1 MRFVVRARVDY
12 LFYTDRQFSRV
23 LLGALTRTRHLLTI
37 GQNFLKQPSVPSIRS
52 KLAWLVV
59 ACMAPAFLVA
69 AALVY
74 VYYENERS
82 RIVRDSSASVVALT
96 FAVDRELVSLE
107 TALITLAT
115 SPNLT
120 SRKLAAFDQQARDI
134 VKDSGIEN
142 VILADISGQQLIN
155 TRRPAGEPL
164 PMVGD
169 PELVRTAMKTRKPV
183 ISDLFIGQVLK
194 KPLVSIAVPVKHNDE
209 VIYVVVA
216 SIVPERFAEI
226 LTQQRVMGG
235 TVALLDRNGKVVAQ
249 SRALKTAVGQSVP
262 KPLQDEIRKSSQGQ
276 LKTATPDESSALVVF
291 NRSAYSGWAVIK
303 TVPEQNL
310 ISDLWRPVGWLL
322 GALALLL
329 GSSLLLAWI
338 MGGRISR
345 PLARLSSA
353 AKQLDA
359 GIPTEIDRTDDS
371 YKEVRVLSESLNAL
385 LGNLMQ
391 KEEDL
396 TDLNITLERRVVQ
409 RTAQLSRALETVRE
423 SEERVNTILE
433 TAQGAFIAVDFKGH
447 ITDWNTQAQKI
458 LGWSRA
464 EILGEPL
471 TTLVPERFRGPVG
484 QALHDFNR
492 TGVADFINARFERL
506 LLTKDGRE
514 LPVSVRIGL
523 INHGKLKFFSA
534 FLYDISEMKKVERM
548 KSEFI
553 STASHELRTPLTAIY
568 ASLDMLHSGMGGKLP
583 ADARELIG
591 ISLKSAERLVRL
603 VNDVLDVEKIE
614 SRSMAYHRVPQ
625 PLLPLVEQAITATQS
640 YADQYQVEF
649 ELNAAAE
656 SAVVSVDADRIIQ
669 VIVNLLSNAA
679 KFSPAGGA
687 VVHVSVRQLPGAMRV
702 SVKDAGSGIPEA
714 FRDRIFQRFAQV
726 DASDRRQ
733 KGGTGLGLNICKS
746 IIVEHQGTIDFV
758 SEAGKGCEFYFDL
771 PLAPCA

>member
-1 MRFVVRARVDY
+1 LA
-12 LFYTDRQFSRV
+12 T
-23 LLGALTRTRHLLTI
+23 
-37 GQNFLKQPSVPSIRS
+37 GQNFLKQTSVSSIRS
-52 KLAWLVV
+52 KLTWLVT
-59 ACMAPAFLVA
+59 ACMAPGFLVA
-69 AALVY
+69 AALVL
-74 VYYENERS
+74 VYYQNERS
-82 RIVRDSSASVVALT
+82 RIVRDSSAAVVALS
-96 FAVDRELVSLE
+96 FAVDREFASLE
-107 TALITLAT
+107 TTLITLAT
-115 SPNLT
+115 SPSLT
-120 SRKLAAFDQQARDI
+120 SRQLAAFDQQARDI
-134 VKDSGIEN
+134 VKDSRIDN
-142 VILADISGQQLIN
+142 VILAGIGGQQLIN
-155 TRRPAGEPL
+155 TRRPAGDPL

-169 PELVRTAMKTRKPV
+169 PELVKTVVKTRKPV

-194 KPLVSIAVPVKHNDE
+194 KPLVSIAVPVKHRGE
-209 VIYVVVA
+209 VIYVVIA
-216 SIVPERFAEI
+216 SMDPERFAEI
-226 LTQQRVMGG
+226 LMQQRVMGG
-235 TVALLDRNGKVVAQ
+235 TVALLDRNGNVVAQ
-249 SRALKTAVGQSVP
+249 SRMLKAAVGEPVS
-262 KPLQDEIRKSSQGQ
+262 KPLLDEIRKSSQGQ
-276 LKTATPDESSALVVF
+276 LKTVTLEESSALVVF

-310 ISDLWRPVGWLL
+310 ISELWRTVGWLL
-322 GALALLL
+322 GALTLLL
-329 GSSLLLAWI
+329 GASLLLAWV

-353 AKQLDA
+353 AKNLDA
-359 GIPTEIDRTDDS
+359 GIPVEIDRTDVS
-371 YKEVRVLSESLNAL
+371 YKEVRVLSESLRTL

-391 KEEDL
+391 KEAAL
-396 TDLNITLERRVVQ
+396 TDLNVTLERRVVQ
-409 RTAQLSRALETVRE
+409 RTAQLSRALNTVRE
-423 SEERVNTILE
+423 SQERVNTILE

-447 ITDWNTQAQKI
+447 ITDWNTQAQKM

-471 TTLVPERFRGPVG
+471 ITLVPERFRGPVE

-492 TGVADFINARFERL
+492 TGVADFIDARFERL

-534 FLYDISEMKKVERM
+534 FLYDISEVKRVERM

-568 ASLDMLHSGMGGKLP
+568 ASLDMLDSGMGGELP

-640 YADQYQVEF
+640 YADQYQVKF

-656 SAVVSVDADRIIQ
+656 KAVVSVDADRIIQ

-687 VVHVSVRQLPGAMRV
+687 VVHVNVRQLPGFVRV
-702 SVKDAGSGIPEA
+702 SVMDTGSGIPEA

-733 KGGTGLGLNICKS
+733 KGGTGLGLSICKS
-746 IIVEHQGTIDFV
+746 IIEEHQGTIDFV
-758 SEAGKGCEFYFDL
+758 SETGKSCEFYFDL
-771 PLAPCA
+771 PPAPREHA

>member
-1 MRFVVRARVDY
+1 M
-12 LFYTDRQFSRV
+12 
-23 LLGALTRTRHLLTI
+23 
-37 GQNFLKQPSVPSIRS
+37 
-52 KLAWLVV
+52 
-59 ACMAPAFLVA
+59 
-69 AALVY
+69 
-74 VYYENERS
+74 
-82 RIVRDSSASVVALT
+82 
-96 FAVDRELVSLE
+96 
-107 TALITLAT
+107 
-115 SPNLT
+115 
-120 SRKLAAFDQQARDI
+120 
-134 VKDSGIEN
+134 
-142 VILADISGQQLIN
+142 
-155 TRRPAGEPL
+155 
-164 PMVGD
+164 
-169 PELVRTAMKTRKPV
+169 
-183 ISDLFIGQVLK
+183 
-194 KPLVSIAVPVKHNDE
+194 
-209 VIYVVVA
+209 
-216 SIVPERFAEI
+216 
-226 LTQQRVMGG
+226 
-235 TVALLDRNGKVVAQ
+235 
-249 SRALKTAVGQSVP
+249 
-262 KPLQDEIRKSSQGQ
+262 
-276 LKTATPDESSALVVF
+276 
-291 NRSAYSGWAVIK
+291 
-303 TVPEQNL
+303 
-310 ISDLWRPVGWLL
+310 

-329 GSSLLLAWI
+329 GSSLLLAWT

-359 GIPTEIDRTDDS
+359 GIPAEIEKTDDS

-391 KEEDL
+391 KEADL

-409 RTAQLSRALETVRE
+409 RTAQLSRALDTVRE

-433 TAQGAFIAVDFKGH
+433 TAQGAFVAVDFKGH
-447 ITDWNTQAQKI
+447 ITDWNTQAQKM

-492 TGVADFINARFERL
+492 TGVADFVDARFERL

-534 FLYDISEMKKVERM
+534 FLYDISEAKKVERM

-568 ASLDMLHSGMGGKLP
+568 ASLDMLHSGMGGELP

-614 SRSMAYHRVPQ
+614 SRSMAYYRVPQ

-640 YADQYQVEF
+640 YADQYQVQF
-649 ELNAAAE
+649 ELNAGAE

-687 VVHVSVRQLPGAMRV
+687 VVQVNVRQLPGSVRV
-702 SVKDAGSGIPEA
+702 SVMDAGSGVPEA

-746 IIVEHQGTIDFV
+746 IIEEHQGTIDFV

-771 PLAPCA
+771 PLAPFA

>member
-1 MRFVVRARVDY
+1 
-12 LFYTDRQFSRV
+12 
-23 LLGALTRTRHLLTI
+23 
-37 GQNFLKQPSVPSIRS
+37 
-52 KLAWLVV
+52 
-59 ACMAPAFLVA
+59 MAPAFLVA

-74 VYYENERS
+74 VYYENDRS
-82 RIVRDSSASVVALT
+82 RIVRDSSASVMALT

-142 VILADISGQQLIN
+142 VILADIRGQQLIN

-169 PELVRTAMKTRKPV
+169 PELVRTVMKTRKPV

-194 KPLVSIAVPVKHNDE
+194 KPLVSIAVPVKHYDE
-209 VIYVVVA
+209 VIYVVIA
-216 SIVPERFAEI
+216 SMVPERFAEI
-226 LTQQRVMGG
+226 LMQQRVMGG

-262 KPLQDEIRKSSQGQ
+262 KPLLDEIRKSSQGQ
-276 LKTATPDESSALVVF
+276 LKTVTPEESSALVVF

-345 PLARLSSA
+345 PLARLSA
-353 AKQLDA
+353 AAQELDA
-359 GIPTEIDRTDDS
+359 GMSTEIDQTDNA
-371 YKEVRVLSESLNAL
+371 YREVKTLSESLNSL

-391 KEEDL
+391 KEADL
-396 TDLNITLERRVVQ
+396 TDLNVTLERRVVQ
-409 RTAQLSRALETVRE
+409 RTAQLSRALDTVRE
-423 SEERVNTILE
+423 SEKRVNTILE
-433 TAQGAFIAVDFKGH
+433 TAQGAFVAVDFKGH
-447 ITDWNTQAQKI
+447 ITDWNTQAQKM

-492 TGVADFINARFERL
+492 TGVADFVDARFERL

-568 ASLDMLHSGMGGKLP
+568 ASLDMLHSGMAGELP
-583 ADARELIG
+583 VDARELIG

-625 PLLPLVEQAITATQS
+625 PLLPLVEQAIIATQS
-640 YADQYQVEF
+640 YADQYQVQF

-656 SAVVSVDADRIIQ
+656 EAVVSVDADRIIQ

-687 VVHVSVRQLPGAMRV
+687 VVHVNVRQLPGSVRV
-702 SVKDAGSGIPEA
+702 SVMDAGSGVPEA

-746 IIVEHQGTIDFV
+746 IIEEHQGTIDFV

-771 PLAPCA
+771 PLAPFA

>member
-1 MRFVVRARVDY
+1 
-12 LFYTDRQFSRV
+12 
-23 LLGALTRTRHLLTI
+23 
-37 GQNFLKQPSVPSIRS
+37 
-52 KLAWLVV
+52 
-59 ACMAPAFLVA
+59 MAPAFLVA

-74 VYYENERS
+74 VYYENEQS
-82 RIVRDSSASVVALT
+82 RIERDSSASVVALT

-120 SRKLAAFDQQARDI
+120 SRRLAAFDQQARDI
-134 VKDSGIEN
+134 VKDSRIEN
-142 VILADISGQQLIN
+142 IILADTGGQQLIN
-155 TRRPAGEPL
+155 TRRPAGDLLPL
-164 PMVGD
+164 VGD
-169 PELVRTAMKTRKPV
+169 PELVRSVVKTRKPV

-194 KPLVSIAVPVKHNDE
+194 KPLVSIAVPVKQFDE
-209 VIYVVVA
+209 VIYVLIA

-226 LTQQRVMGG
+226 MTQQRVMGG

-249 SRALKTAVGQSVP
+249 SRALKTAVGQSVSR
-262 KPLQDEIRKSSQGQ
+262 PLLDEIRKSALGQ
-276 LKTATPDESSALVVF
+276 LMTATPDESSALVVF
-291 NRSAYSGWAVIK
+291 NRSAYSGWTVIK
-303 TVPEQNL
+303 TVPDQNL
-310 ISDLWRPVGWLL
+310 LSDLWRPVGWLL

-329 GSSLLLAWI
+329 GSSLLLAWT

-359 GIPTEIDRTDDS
+359 GIPAEIEKTDDS

-391 KEEDL
+391 KEADL

-409 RTAQLSRALETVRE
+409 RTAQLSRALDTVRE

-433 TAQGAFIAVDFKGH
+433 TAQGAFVAVDFKGH
-447 ITDWNTQAQKI
+447 ITDWNTQAQRM

-464 EILGEPL
+464 KILGEPL

-492 TGVADFINARFERL
+492 TGVADFVDARFERL

-534 FLYDISEMKKVERM
+534 FLYDISEAKKVERM

-568 ASLDMLHSGMGGKLP
+568 ASLDMLHSGMGGELP

-640 YADQYQVEF
+640 YADQYQVQF

-656 SAVVSVDADRIIQ
+656 EAVVSVDADRIIQ

-687 VVHVSVRQLPGAMRV
+687 VVQVNVRQLPGSVRV
-702 SVKDAGSGIPEA
+702 SVMDAGSGVPEA

-746 IIVEHQGTIDFV
+746 IIEEHQGTIDFV

-771 PLAPCA
+771 PLAPFA

>member
-1 MRFVVRARVDY
+1 M
-12 LFYTDRQFSRV
+12 T
-23 LLGALTRTRHLLTI
+23 
-37 GQNFLKQPSVPSIRS
+37 
-52 KLAWLVV
+52 
-59 ACMAPAFLVA
+59 PAFLVA

-74 VYYENERS
+74 VYYENEQS
-82 RIVRDSSASVVALT
+82 RIERDSSASVVALS
-96 FAVDRELVSLE
+96 FAVDREFASLE
-107 TALITLAT
+107 TTLITLAT

-134 VKDSGIEN
+134 VKDSRIEN
-142 VILADISGQQLIN
+142 VILADIDGQQLIN
-155 TRRPAGEPL
+155 TRRPAGEAL

-169 PELVRTAMKTRKPV
+169 PELVRTVVKTRKPV

-194 KPLVSIAVPVKHNDE
+194 KPLVSIAVPVKHRDE
-209 VIYVVVA
+209 VIYVVIA
-216 SIVPERFAEI
+216 SMVPERFGEI
-226 LTQQRVMGG
+226 LMQQRVMGG
-235 TVALLDRNGKVVAQ
+235 TVALLDRNGNVVAQ
-249 SRALKTAVGQSVP
+249 SRMFKAAVGQSVP
-262 KPLQDEIRKSSQGQ
+262 KPLLDAIRKSSQGQ
-276 LKTATPDESSALVVF
+276 LNTATLEESSALVVF

-310 ISDLWRPVGWLL
+310 ISDLWRTVGWLL

-329 GSSLLLAWI
+329 GASLLLAWI

-345 PLARLSSA
+345 PLARLSNA

-359 GIPTEIDRTDDS
+359 GLHVEIDSTGES
-371 YKEVRVLSESLNAL
+371 YKEVSVLGESLRTL

-391 KEEDL
+391 KEAAL
-396 TDLNITLERRVVQ
+396 TDLNVTLERRVAQ
-409 RTAQLSRALETVRE
+409 RTVQLSRALDTVRE
-423 SEERVNTILE
+423 SQERVNTILE
-433 TAQGAFIAVDFKGH
+433 TAQGAFIAVDFNGH

-458 LGWSRA
+458 LGWSHA

-471 TTLVPERFRGPVG
+471 TTLLPERFRGPIE

-492 TGVADFINARFERL
+492 TGVANFIDTRIERL

-514 LPVSVRIGL
+514 LPVSVRVGL
-523 INHGKLKFFSA
+523 INHGKLRFFSA
-534 FLYDISEMKKVERM
+534 FLYDISEMKRVERM

-568 ASLDMLHSGMGGKLP
+568 ASLDMLHSGMGGELP
-583 ADARELIG
+583 PDARELIG

-625 PLLPLVEQAITATQS
+625 PMLPLVEQAITATQS
-640 YADQYQVEF
+640 YADQYQVQF

-656 SAVVSVDADRIIQ
+656 NAVVSVDADRIIQ

-687 VVHVSVRQLPGAMRV
+687 VVQVNVRQLPGSVRV
-702 SVKDAGSGIPEA
+702 SVLDAGSGIPEA
-714 FRDRIFQRFAQV
+714 FRDRIFQRFAQA

-733 KGGTGLGLNICKS
+733 KGGTGLGLSICKS
-746 IIVEHQGTIDFV
+746 IIEEHQGTINFV
-758 SEAGKGCEFYFDL
+758 SEAGGGCEFYFDL
-771 PLAPCA
+771 PLAPREPA

>member
-1 MRFVVRARVDY
+1 
-12 LFYTDRQFSRV
+12 
-23 LLGALTRTRHLLTI
+23 
-37 GQNFLKQPSVPSIRS
+37 
-52 KLAWLVV
+52 
-59 ACMAPAFLVA
+59 MAPAFLVA

-74 VYYENERS
+74 VYYENEQS
-82 RIVRDSSASVVALT
+82 RIERDSSASVVALT

-120 SRKLAAFDQQARDI
+120 SRRLAAFDQQARDI
-134 VKDSGIEN
+134 VKDSRIEN
-142 VILADISGQQLIN
+142 IILADTGGQQLIN
-155 TRRPAGEPL
+155 TRRPAGDLLPL
-164 PMVGD
+164 VGD
-169 PELVRTAMKTRKPV
+169 PELVRSVMKTRKPV

-194 KPLVSIAVPVKHNDE
+194 KPLVSIAVPVKQFDE
-209 VIYVVVA
+209 VIYVVIA

-226 LTQQRVMGG
+226 MTQQRVMGG
-235 TVALLDRNGKVVAQ
+235 TVALLDRNGRVVAQ
-249 SRALKTAVGQSVP
+249 SRALKTAVGQSVS
-262 KPLQDEIRKSSQGQ
+262 KPLLDEIRKSAQGQ
-276 LKTATPDESSALVVF
+276 LMTATPDESSALVVF
-291 NRSAYSGWAVIK
+291 NRSAYSGWTVIK
-303 TVPEQNL
+303 TVPDQNL
-310 ISDLWRPVGWLL
+310 LNDLWRPVGWLL

-329 GSSLLLAWI
+329 GSSLLLAWT

-359 GIPTEIDRTDDS
+359 GIPAEIDRTDDS

-385 LGNLMQ
+385 LGNLTQ
-391 KEEDL
+391 KKEDL

-409 RTAQLSRALETVRE
+409 RTAQLSRALDTVRE

-433 TAQGAFIAVDFKGH
+433 TAQGAFVAVDFKGH
-447 ITDWNTQAQKI
+447 ITDWNTQAQRM

-492 TGVADFINARFERL
+492 TGVADFVDARFERL

-534 FLYDISEMKKVERM
+534 FLYDISEAKKVERM

-568 ASLDMLHSGMGGKLP
+568 ASLDMLHSGMGGELP

-614 SRSMAYHRVPQ
+614 SRSMAYYRVPQ

-640 YADQYQVEF
+640 YADQYQVQF

-656 SAVVSVDADRIIQ
+656 EAVVSVDADRIIQ

-687 VVHVSVRQLPGAMRV
+687 VVQVNVRQLPGSVRV
-702 SVKDAGSGIPEA
+702 SVMDAGSGVPEA

-746 IIVEHQGTIDFV
+746 IIEEHQGTIDFV

-771 PLAPCA
+771 PLAPFA

>member
-1 MRFVVRARVDY
+1 M
-12 LFYTDRQFSRV
+12 T
-23 LLGALTRTRHLLTI
+23 
-37 GQNFLKQPSVPSIRS
+37 
-52 KLAWLVV
+52 
-59 ACMAPAFLVA
+59 PAFLVA

-74 VYYENERS
+74 VYYENEQS
-82 RIVRDSSASVVALT
+82 RIERDSSASVVALT

-120 SRKLAAFDQQARDI
+120 SRRLAAFDQQARNI
-134 VKDSGIEN
+134 VKNSRIEN
-142 VILADISGQQLIN
+142 IILADIGGQQLIN
-155 TRRPAGEPL
+155 TRRPAGDLLPL
-164 PMVGD
+164 VGD
-169 PELVRTAMKTRKPV
+169 PELVRTVMKTRKPV

-194 KPLVSIAVPVKHNDE
+194 KPLVSIAVPVKHDDE
-209 VIYVVVA
+209 VIYVLIA

-226 LTQQRVMGG
+226 MTQQRVMGG
-235 TVALLDRNGKVVAQ
+235 TVALLDRNGRVVAQ
-249 SRALKTAVGQSVP
+249 SRALKTAVGQSAP
-262 KPLQDEIRKSSQGQ
+262 KALLNEIRKSSQGQ
-276 LKTATPDESSALVVF
+276 LKTVTLEESSALVVF
-291 NRSAYSGWAVIK
+291 NRSAYSGWVVIK

-310 ISDLWRPVGWLL
+310 ISDLWRTVGWLL

-329 GSSLLLAWI
+329 GGSLLLAWI

-353 AKQLDA
+353 AKQLDSGSPA
-359 GIPTEIDRTDDS
+359 EIDRTDDS
-371 YKEVRVLSESLNAL
+371 YKEVRVLSESLNTL
-385 LGNLMQ
+385 LGNLMR
-391 KEEDL
+391 KEADL
-396 TDLNITLERRVVQ
+396 IDLNVTLERRVVQ
-409 RTAQLSRALETVRE
+409 RTAQLSRALNTVRE
-423 SEERVNTILE
+423 SQERVNTILE

-447 ITDWNTQAQKI
+447 ITDWNTRAQKI
-458 LGWSRA
+458 LGWSHA

-471 TTLVPERFRGPVG
+471 TTLVPERYRGPVD

-492 TGVADFINARFERL
+492 TGVADFIDARFERL

-534 FLYDISEMKKVERM
+534 FLYDISEIKRVERM

-568 ASLDMLHSGMGGKLP
+568 ASLDMLHSGMGGELP

-625 PLLPLVEQAITATQS
+625 PMLPLVEQAITATQS
-640 YADQYQVEF
+640 YADQYQVQF

-656 SAVVSVDADRIIQ
+656 NAVVSVDADRIIQ

-687 VVHVSVRQLPGAMRV
+687 VVLVNVRQLPGSVRV
-702 SVKDAGSGIPEA
+702 SVMDAGSGIPEG

-733 KGGTGLGLNICKS
+733 KGGTGLGLSICKS
-746 IIVEHQGTIDFV
+746 IIEEHQGTIDFV

-771 PLAPCA
+771 PPAPRA

>member
-1 MRFVVRARVDY
+1 
-12 LFYTDRQFSRV
+12 
-23 LLGALTRTRHLLTI
+23 
-37 GQNFLKQPSVPSIRS
+37 
-52 KLAWLVV
+52 
-59 ACMAPAFLVA
+59 MAPAFLVA

-74 VYYENERS
+74 VYYENEQS
-82 RIVRDSSASVVALT
+82 RIERDSSASVVALT

-120 SRKLAAFDQQARDI
+120 SRRLAAFDQQARDI
-134 VKDSGIEN
+134 VKDSRIEN
-142 VILADISGQQLIN
+142 IILADTGGQQLIN
-155 TRRPAGEPL
+155 TRRPAGDLLPL
-164 PMVGD
+164 VGD
-169 PELVRTAMKTRKPV
+169 PELVRSVMKTRKPV

-194 KPLVSIAVPVKHNDE
+194 KPLVSIAVPVKQFDE
-209 VIYVVVA
+209 VIYVLIA

-226 LTQQRVMGG
+226 MTQQRVMGG

-249 SRALKTAVGQSVP
+249 SRALKTAVGQSISR
-262 KPLQDEIRKSSQGQ
+262 PLLDEIRKSAQGQ
-276 LKTATPDESSALVVF
+276 LMTATPDESSALVVF
-291 NRSAYSGWAVIK
+291 NRSAYSGWTVIK
-303 TVPEQNL
+303 TVPDQNL
-310 ISDLWRPVGWLL
+310 LNDLWRPVGWLL

-338 MGGRISR
+338 MGGRIIR

-359 GIPTEIDRTDDS
+359 GIPAEIDRTDDS

-385 LGNLMQ
+385 LGNLTQ
-391 KEEDL
+391 KKEDL

-409 RTAQLSRALETVRE
+409 RTAQLSRALDTVRE

-433 TAQGAFIAVDFKGH
+433 TAQGAFVAVDFKGH
-447 ITDWNTQAQKI
+447 ITDWNTQAQKM

-492 TGVADFINARFERL
+492 TGVADFVDARFERL

-534 FLYDISEMKKVERM
+534 FLYDISEAKKVERM

-568 ASLDMLHSGMGGKLP
+568 ASLDMLHSGMGGELP

-640 YADQYQVEF
+640 YADQYQVQF

-656 SAVVSVDADRIIQ
+656 EAVVSVDADRIIQ

-687 VVHVSVRQLPGAMRV
+687 VVHVNVRQLPGSVRV
-702 SVKDAGSGIPEA
+702 SVMDAGSGVPEA

-746 IIVEHQGTIDFV
+746 IIEEHQGTIDFV

-771 PLAPCA
+771 PLAPFA

>member
-1 MRFVVRARVDY
+1 
-12 LFYTDRQFSRV
+12 
-23 LLGALTRTRHLLTI
+23 
-37 GQNFLKQPSVPSIRS
+37 
-52 KLAWLVV
+52 
-59 ACMAPAFLVA
+59 MAPAFLVA

-74 VYYENERS
+74 VYYENEQS
-82 RIVRDSSASVVALT
+82 RIERDSSASVVALT

-120 SRKLAAFDQQARDI
+120 SRRLAAFDQQARDI
-134 VKDSGIEN
+134 VKDSRIEN
-142 VILADISGQQLIN
+142 IILADTGGQQLIN
-155 TRRPAGEPL
+155 TRRPAGDLLPL
-164 PMVGD
+164 VGD
-169 PELVRTAMKTRKPV
+169 PELVRSVMKTRKPV

-194 KPLVSIAVPVKHNDE
+194 KPLVSIAVPVKQFDE
-209 VIYVVVA
+209 VIYVVIA

-226 LTQQRVMGG
+226 MTQQRVMGG

-249 SRALKTAVGQSVP
+249 SRALKTAVGQSVSR
-262 KPLQDEIRKSSQGQ
+262 PLLDEIRKSAQGQ
-276 LKTATPDESSALVVF
+276 LMTATPDESSALVVF
-291 NRSAYSGWAVIK
+291 NRSAYSGWTVIK
-303 TVPEQNL
+303 TVPDQNL
-310 ISDLWRPVGWLL
+310 LNDLWRPVGWLL

-329 GSSLLLAWI
+329 GSSLLLAWT

-359 GIPTEIDRTDDS
+359 GIPAEIDRTDDS

-391 KEEDL
+391 KEADL

-409 RTAQLSRALETVRE
+409 RTAQLSRALDTVRE

-433 TAQGAFIAVDFKGH
+433 TAQGAFVAVDFKGH
-447 ITDWNTQAQKI
+447 ITDWNTQAQKM

-492 TGVADFINARFERL
+492 TGVADFVDARFERL

-534 FLYDISEMKKVERM
+534 FLYDISEAKKVERM

-568 ASLDMLHSGMGGKLP
+568 ASLDMLHSGMGGELP

-614 SRSMAYHRVPQ
+614 SRSMAYYRVPQ

-640 YADQYQVEF
+640 YADQYQVQF

-656 SAVVSVDADRIIQ
+656 EAVVSVDADRIIQ

-687 VVHVSVRQLPGAMRV
+687 VVHVNVRQLPGSVRV
-702 SVKDAGSGIPEA
+702 SVMDAGSGVPEA

-746 IIVEHQGTIDFV
+746 IIEEHQGTIDFV

-771 PLAPCA
+771 PLAPFA

>member
-1 MRFVVRARVDY
+1 
-12 LFYTDRQFSRV
+12 
-23 LLGALTRTRHLLTI
+23 
-37 GQNFLKQPSVPSIRS
+37 
-52 KLAWLVV
+52 
-59 ACMAPAFLVA
+59 MAPAFLVA

-74 VYYENERS
+74 VYYENEQS
-82 RIVRDSSASVVALT
+82 RIERDSSASVVALT

-120 SRKLAAFDQQARDI
+120 SRRLAAFDQQARDI
-134 VKDSGIEN
+134 VKDSRIEN
-142 VILADISGQQLIN
+142 IILADTGGQQLIN
-155 TRRPAGEPL
+155 TRRPAGDLLPL
-164 PMVGD
+164 VGD
-169 PELVRTAMKTRKPV
+169 PELVRSVMKTRKPV

-194 KPLVSIAVPVKHNDE
+194 KPLVSIAVPVKQFDE
-209 VIYVVVA
+209 VIYVVIA

-226 LTQQRVMGG
+226 MTQQRVMGG

-249 SRALKTAVGQSVP
+249 SRALKTAVGQSVSR
-262 KPLQDEIRKSSQGQ
+262 PLLDEIRKSAQGQ
-276 LKTATPDESSALVVF
+276 LMTATPDESSALVVF
-291 NRSAYSGWAVIK
+291 NRSAYSGWTVIK
-303 TVPEQNL
+303 TVPDQNL
-310 ISDLWRPVGWLL
+310 LNDLWRPVGWLL

-329 GSSLLLAWI
+329 GSSLLLAWT

-359 GIPTEIDRTDDS
+359 GIPAEIDRTDDS

-385 LGNLMQ
+385 LGNLTQ
-391 KEEDL
+391 KKEDL

-409 RTAQLSRALETVRE
+409 RTAQLSRALDTVRE

-433 TAQGAFIAVDFKGH
+433 TAQGAFVAVDFKGH
-447 ITDWNTQAQKI
+447 ITDWNTQAQKM

-492 TGVADFINARFERL
+492 TGVADFVDARFERL

-534 FLYDISEMKKVERM
+534 FLYDISEAKKVERM

-568 ASLDMLHSGMGGKLP
+568 ASLDMLHSGMGGELP

-614 SRSMAYHRVPQ
+614 SRSMAYYRVPQ
-625 PLLPLVEQAITATQS
+625 PLLPLVEQAITATQR
-640 YADQYQVEF
+640 YADQYQVQF
-649 ELNAAAE
+649 ELNAGAE

-687 VVHVSVRQLPGAMRV
+687 VVQVNVRQLPGSVRV
-702 SVKDAGSGIPEA
+702 SVMDAGSGVPEA

-746 IIVEHQGTIDFV
+746 IVEQHQGTINFV
-758 SEAGKGCEFYFDL
+758 SEAGRGCEFYFDL
-771 PLAPCA
+771 PLASRA

>member
-1 MRFVVRARVDY
+1 
-12 LFYTDRQFSRV
+12 
-23 LLGALTRTRHLLTI
+23 
-37 GQNFLKQPSVPSIRS
+37 
-52 KLAWLVV
+52 
-59 ACMAPAFLVA
+59 MAPAFLVA

-74 VYYENERS
+74 VYYENEQS
-82 RIVRDSSASVVALT
+82 RIERDSSASVVALT

-120 SRKLAAFDQQARDI
+120 SRRLAAFDQQARDI
-134 VKDSGIEN
+134 VKDSRIEN
-142 VILADISGQQLIN
+142 IILADTGGQQLIN
-155 TRRPAGEPL
+155 TRRPAGDLLPL
-164 PMVGD
+164 VGD
-169 PELVRTAMKTRKPV
+169 PELVRTVMKTRKPV

-194 KPLVSIAVPVKHNDE
+194 KPLVSIAVPVKQFDE
-209 VIYVVVA
+209 VIYVVIA

-226 LTQQRVMGG
+226 MTQQRVMGG
-235 TVALLDRNGKVVAQ
+235 TVALLDRNGRVVAQ
-249 SRALKTAVGQSVP
+249 SRALKTAVGQSVS
-262 KPLQDEIRKSSQGQ
+262 KPLLDEIRKSAQGQ
-276 LKTATPDESSALVVF
+276 LMTATPDESSALVVF
-291 NRSAYSGWAVIK
+291 NRSAYSGWTVIK
-303 TVPEQNL
+303 TVPDQNL
-310 ISDLWRPVGWLL
+310 LNDLWRPVGWLL

-329 GSSLLLAWI
+329 GSSLLLAWT

-359 GIPTEIDRTDDS
+359 GIPAEIEKTDDS

-391 KEEDL
+391 KEADL

-409 RTAQLSRALETVRE
+409 RTAQLSRALDTVRE

-433 TAQGAFIAVDFKGH
+433 TAQGAFVAVDFKGH
-447 ITDWNTQAQKI
+447 ITDWNTQAQKM

-492 TGVADFINARFERL
+492 TGVADFVDARFERL

-534 FLYDISEMKKVERM
+534 FLYDISEAKKVERM

-568 ASLDMLHSGMGGKLP
+568 ASLDMLHSGMGGELP

-614 SRSMAYHRVPQ
+614 SRSMAYYRVPQ

-640 YADQYQVEF
+640 YADQYQVQF

-656 SAVVSVDADRIIQ
+656 EAVVSVDADRIIQ

-687 VVHVSVRQLPGAMRV
+687 VVHVNVRQLPGSVRV
-702 SVKDAGSGIPEA
+702 SVMDAGSGVPEA

-746 IIVEHQGTIDFV
+746 IIEEHQGTIDFV

-771 PLAPCA
+771 PLAPFA

>member
-1 MRFVVRARVDY
+1 
-12 LFYTDRQFSRV
+12 
-23 LLGALTRTRHLLTI
+23 
-37 GQNFLKQPSVPSIRS
+37 
-52 KLAWLVV
+52 
-59 ACMAPAFLVA
+59 MAPAFLVA

-74 VYYENERS
+74 VYYENEQS
-82 RIVRDSSASVVALT
+82 RIERDSSASVVALT

-120 SRKLAAFDQQARDI
+120 SRRLAAFDQQARDI
-134 VKDSGIEN
+134 VKDSRIEN
-142 VILADISGQQLIN
+142 IILADTGGQQLIN
-155 TRRPAGEPL
+155 TRRPAGDLLPL
-164 PMVGD
+164 VGD
-169 PELVRTAMKTRKPV
+169 PELVRSVMKTRKPV

-194 KPLVSIAVPVKHNDE
+194 KPLVSIAVPVKQFDE
-209 VIYVVVA
+209 VIYVVIA

-226 LTQQRVMGG
+226 MTQQRVMGG
-235 TVALLDRNGKVVAQ
+235 TVALLDRNGRVVAQ
-249 SRALKTAVGQSVP
+249 SRALKTAVGQSVSR
-262 KPLQDEIRKSSQGQ
+262 PLLDEIRKSAQGQ
-276 LKTATPDESSALVVF
+276 LMTATPDESSALVVF
-291 NRSAYSGWAVIK
+291 NRSAYSGWTVIK
-303 TVPEQNL
+303 TVPDQNL
-310 ISDLWRPVGWLL
+310 LNDLWRPVGWLL

-338 MGGRISR
+338 MGGRIIR

-359 GIPTEIDRTDDS
+359 GIPAEIDRTDDS

-385 LGNLMQ
+385 LGNLTQ
-391 KEEDL
+391 KKEDL

-409 RTAQLSRALETVRE
+409 RTAQLSRALDTVRE

-433 TAQGAFIAVDFKGH
+433 TAQGAFVAVDFKGH
-447 ITDWNTQAQKI
+447 ITDWNTQAQKM

-492 TGVADFINARFERL
+492 TGVADFVDARFERL

-534 FLYDISEMKKVERM
+534 FLYDISEAKKVERM

-568 ASLDMLHSGMGGKLP
+568 ASLDMLHSGMGGELP

-614 SRSMAYHRVPQ
+614 SRSMAYYRVPQ

-640 YADQYQVEF
+640 YADQYQVQF

-656 SAVVSVDADRIIQ
+656 EAVVSVDADRIIQ

-687 VVHVSVRQLPGAMRV
+687 VVHVNVRQLPGSVRV
-702 SVKDAGSGIPEA
+702 SVMDAGSGVPEA

-746 IIVEHQGTIDFV
+746 IIEEHQGTIDFV

-771 PLAPCA
+771 PLAPFA

>member
-1 MRFVVRARVDY
+1 MK
-12 LFYTDRQFSRV
+12 Q
-23 LLGALTRTRHLLTI
+23 TR
-37 GQNFLKQPSVPSIRS
+37 VPSIRS
-52 KLAWLVV
+52 KLAWLVI
-59 ACMAPAFLVA
+59 ACMAPAFMVA

-74 VYYENERS
+74 VYYENEQS

-96 FAVDRELVSLE
+96 FAVDREFISLE
-107 TALITLAT
+107 TTLITLAT

-120 SRKLAAFDQQARDI
+120 SRQMAAFDQQARDI
-134 VKDSGIEN
+134 VKDSRIEN
-142 VILADISGQQLIN
+142 LILADLSGQQLIN
-155 TRRPAGEPL
+155 TRRPAGDPL

-169 PELVRTAMKTRKPV
+169 PELIRTVMKTRKPV
-183 ISDLFIGQVLK
+183 ISDLFIGQVLR
-194 KPLVSIAVPVKHNDE
+194 KPLVSIAVPVKHDDE
-209 VIYVVVA
+209 VIYVLLA
-216 SIVPERFAEI
+216 SMVPERFAEI
-226 LTQQRVMGG
+226 LMLQRVMGG
-235 TVALLDRNGKVVAQ
+235 TVALLDRTGKVVAE

-262 KPLQDEIRKSSQGQ
+262 KRLLDEIGKSSQGQ
-276 LKTATPDESSALVVF
+276 LDTVTLDERSALVVF
-291 NRSAYSGWAVIK
+291 NRSAYSGWTVIK

-310 ISDLWRPVGWLL
+310 IGDLYRTVGWLL

-329 GSSLLLAWI
+329 GTSLILAWI

-345 PLARLSSA
+345 PLTRLSSA

-359 GIPTEIDRTDDS
+359 GIPVEIDRADDS
-371 YKEVRVLSESLNAL
+371 YKEVRVLSESLKTL
-385 LGNLMQ
+385 LGNLLQ
-391 KEEDL
+391 KETDL

-409 RTAQLSRALETVRE
+409 RTAQLSRALHTVRE
-423 SEERVNTILE
+423 AQERVNIILE

-447 ITDWNTQAQKI
+447 ITDWNTQAQKM

-471 TTLVPERFRGPVG
+471 IKLVPERFRGPVE
-484 QALHDFNR
+484 QALYDFRR
-492 TGVADFINARFERL
+492 TGVADFIDARFERMMM
-506 LLTKDGRE
+506 TKDGLE

-523 INHGKLKFFSA
+523 INQGKLKFFSA
-534 FLYDISEMKKVERM
+534 FLYDISEAKKVERM

-568 ASLDMLHSGMGGKLP
+568 ASLDMLHSGMAGELLP
-583 ADARELIG
+583 DARELIG

-614 SRSMAYHRVPQ
+614 SRSMAYHRVTQ
-625 PLLPLVEQAITATQS
+625 MLLPLVNQAIIATQS
-640 YADQYQVEF
+640 YADQYQVRF

-656 SAVVSVDADRIIQ
+656 NAVVNVDADRIIQ

-679 KFSPAGGA
+679 KFSPAAGA
-687 VVHVSVRQLPGAMRV
+687 VVHVNVRRLPSAVRV
-702 SVKDAGSGIPEA
+702 SFIDAGSGIPEA

-746 IIVEHQGTIDFV
+746 IVEQHQGTINFV
-758 SEAGKGCEFYFDL
+758 SEAGRGCEFYFDL
-771 PLAPCA
+771 PLASRA

>member
-1 MRFVVRARVDY
+1 
-12 LFYTDRQFSRV
+12 
-23 LLGALTRTRHLLTI
+23 
-37 GQNFLKQPSVPSIRS
+37 
-52 KLAWLVV
+52 
-59 ACMAPAFLVA
+59 MAPAFLVA

-74 VYYENERS
+74 VYYENEQS
-82 RIVRDSSASVVALT
+82 RIERDSSASVVALT

-120 SRKLAAFDQQARDI
+120 SRRLAAFDQQARDI
-134 VKDSGIEN
+134 VKDSRIEN
-142 VILADISGQQLIN
+142 IILADTGGQQLIN
-155 TRRPAGEPL
+155 TRRPAGDLLPL
-164 PMVGD
+164 VGD
-169 PELVRTAMKTRKPV
+169 PELVRSVMKTRKPV

-194 KPLVSIAVPVKHNDE
+194 KPLVSIAVPVKQFDE
-209 VIYVVVA
+209 VIYVLIA

-226 LTQQRVMGG
+226 MTQQRVMGG

-249 SRALKTAVGQSVP
+249 SRALKTAVGQSISR
-262 KPLQDEIRKSSQGQ
+262 PLLDEIRKSAQGQ
-276 LKTATPDESSALVVF
+276 LMTATPDESSALVVF
-291 NRSAYSGWAVIK
+291 NRSAYSGWTVIK
-303 TVPEQNL
+303 TVPDQNL
-310 ISDLWRPVGWLL
+310 LSDLWRPVGWLL

-329 GSSLLLAWI
+329 GSSLLLAWT

-359 GIPTEIDRTDDS
+359 GIPAEIEKTDDS

-391 KEEDL
+391 KEADL

-409 RTAQLSRALETVRE
+409 RTAQLSRALDTVRE

-433 TAQGAFIAVDFKGH
+433 TAQGAFVAVDFKGH
-447 ITDWNTQAQKI
+447 ITDWNTQAQKM

-492 TGVADFINARFERL
+492 TGVADFVDARFERL
-506 LLTKDGRE
+506 LLTKDRRE

-534 FLYDISEMKKVERM
+534 FLYDISEAKKVERM

-568 ASLDMLHSGMGGKLP
+568 ASLDMLHSGMGGELP

-614 SRSMAYHRVPQ
+614 SRSMAYHWVPQ

-640 YADQYQVEF
+640 YADQYQVQF

-656 SAVVSVDADRIIQ
+656 EAVVSVDADRIIQ

-687 VVHVSVRQLPGAMRV
+687 VVHVNVRQLPGSVRV
-702 SVKDAGSGIPEA
+702 SVMDAGSGVPEA

-746 IIVEHQGTIDFV
+746 IIEEHQGTIDFV

-771 PLAPCA
+771 PLAPFA